1 MTHQLCAL
9 LTGSRRTSACQRRLT
24 ATPMAVGL
32 ERAHAQLLG
41 QGEGLLEPRRW
52 RTRTWS
58 ITDCCF

>member
-9 LTGSRRTSACQRRLT
+9 LTWSAPNIGVQAT
-24 ATPMAVGL
+24 AYSDPGAVGL

-41 QGEGLLEPRRW
+41 QGLQEPRHW